1 VSERMKRCDS
11 ETAETRMSVGE
22 MTRERESM
30 YESMS
35 EGEYERARERVLIKG
50 AEPSV
55 ETVVE

>member
-1 VSERMKRCDS
+1 MKRCDS